1 MSRMSHGVTPLLLAT
16 LAAGCAEVP
25 TNAVPDPEPSLS
37 RATAEPGSPVEDW
50 LKAVKQATARYNST
64 TQALRAGY
72 VPDTHCVESPFG
84 GMGYHWGNPSL
95 GDAAF
100 DPLQPEVVLYAPSP
114 GGLKLVAV
122 EYVVLDVGQPRPHFA
137 DHPFDI
143 GGVMPLTLAGIAHW
157 SLHVWLYED
166 NPNGVFTPFNPNVSC
181 S

>member
-1 MSRMSHGVTPLLLAT
+1 MSRMSHCAPPLLLAALT
-16 LAAGCAEVP
+16 AGCAEVP
-25 TNAVPDPEPSLS
+25 TAAVPDPEPSAS
-37 RATAEPGSPVEDW
+37 RAAAEPGSPVEDW
-50 LKAVKQATARYNST
+50 LKAVKQVTARYHST
-64 TQALRAGY
+64 TQAIKAGY

-84 GMGYHWGNPSL
+84 GMGYHWGNPTL
-95 GDAAF
+95 RDAEF

-114 GGLKLVAV
+114 SGLKLVAV